1 MTEPAKCPNC
11 GLGADGDDIE
21 KKFGFRIS
29 NNKRI
34 VQSWCKLCRSGKEII
49 EEETPEV
56 NKKVLAQIRHYA
68 ELLTDKESVIALFT
82 NPKGLD
88 FRYVEESLSTDEWSK
103 DARSIVKEFDIDP
116 TRIAEHQS
124 LDVIYFEINSDK
136 ETKWKKI
143 ATEILDK
150 HGAGFS
156 IVISHQPNSHKW
168 IFSGSPY
175 QDIRHAKHLPIEIS
189 EDVAVSTST
198 VDMLLK
204 FRRKDDDTPGII
216 KSRINSAFDEFAAE
230 IQLQLG
236 VNVFKALEFL
246 LGERGK
252 DIGRGL
258 IFEKSNLEKMCP

>member
-34 VQSWCKLCRSGKEII
+34 VQSWCKLCRSGTEII

-103 DARSIVKEFDIDP
+103 DAIRIVKEFDIDP
-116 TRIAEHQS
+116 TRIAEHEG
-124 LDVIYFEINSDK
+124 LDVIYFEISSDE
-136 ETKWKKI
+136 ETKWKK
-143 ATEILDK
+143 
-150 HGAGFS
+150 
-156 IVISHQPNSHKW
+156 
-168 IFSGSPY
+168 
-175 QDIRHAKHLPIEIS
+175 
-189 EDVAVSTST
+189 
-198 VDMLLK
+198 
-204 FRRKDDDTPGII
+204 
-216 KSRINSAFDEFAAE
+216 
-230 IQLQLG
+230 
-236 VNVFKALEFL
+236 
-246 LGERGK
+246 
-252 DIGRGL
+252 
-258 IFEKSNLEKMCP
+258 